1 MLSAFLFCV
10 CIERLLTP
18 TLLLT
23 IMDSTK
29 DSKFHFE
36 VTLIVRKVFSL
47 EKLRK
52 DADKEVINTRVLEE
66 GVFYATQS

>member
-1 MLSAFLFCV
+1 M
-10 CIERLLTP
+10 CIERLLTR

-36 VTLIVRKVFSL
+36 VTLVVRKVFSL
-47 EKLRK
+47 EELRK
-52 DADKEVINTRVLEE
+52 DASKEVINTRVLKE